1 MIDNNSQSMLTF
13 RYNKSQIKLTRGG
26 IYMKIAY
33 ASRTGNVES
42 IVQALGIDALHIE
55 TGNETLNEDYVLFT
69 YTDGYGDVPM
79 EVETF
84 LIANSMNL
92 KGVVVSG
99 DQGYGEAYCQAGDK
113 IAETYDVEC
122 LYKVENSGTDEDIA
136 AIKDILS
143 KM

>member
-1 MIDNNSQSMLTF
+1 
-13 RYNKSQIKLTRGG
+13 
-26 IYMKIAY
+26 MKIAY

-113 IAETYDVEC
+113 IAETYDVKC